1 MRRDNTH
8 YFVYP
13 EYLDKSLKRS
23 EGRRLPLDCSLDNPT
38 WQEIRLAAEKL
49 GLGWELRKDG
59 GYSRQWWN
67 PKGLVLVEKKK
78 SKLSTLR
85 EISIEIE
92 KSIRLVEKKKSKL
105 STLREISIEIEK
117 SIRPALEKKKKELA
131 KEKKKRKI
139 KTTRTRKGKK
149 TEADFRPKRRR

>member
-1 MRRDNTH
+1 LLEYYLVTKEIEQSLRRDNTH

-92 KSIRLVEKKKSKL
+92 KSIR
-105 STLREISIEIEK
+105 
-117 SIRPALEKKKKELA
+117 PALEKKKKELA
-131 KEKKKRKI
+131 EEKKKPKI
-139 KTTRTRKGKK
+139 KTATTRKGKK
-149 TEADFRPKRRR
+149 TDTDFRPKRRR

>member
-1 MRRDNTH
+1 MLEYYFVTKEIEQSLRRDNTH

-49 GLGWELRKDG
+49 GLGCEIRKEG

-67 PKGLVLVEKKK
+67 PKGLLLVEKKK
-78 SKLSTLR
+78 
-85 EISIEIE
+85 IEIINFAGNKRRNRKE
-92 KSIRLVEKKKSKL
+92 Y
-105 STLREISIEIEK
+105 STCIGE
-117 SIRPALEKKKKELA
+117 
-131 KEKKKRKI
+131 KEKRVNRREKETQDNDCKNKKGEKDRCRFSAE
-139 KTTRTRKGKK
+139 TT
-149 TEADFRPKRRR
+149 

>member
-92 KSIRLVEKKKSKL
+92 KSIR
-105 STLREISIEIEK
+105 
-117 SIRPALEKKKKELA
+117 PALEKKKKELA
-131 KEKKKRKI
+131 EEKKKPKI
-139 KTTRTRKGKK
+139 KTATTRKGKK
-149 TEADFRPKRRR
+149 TDTDFRPKRRR

>member
-1 MRRDNTH
+1 LLEYYFVTKEIEQSLRRDNTH

-49 GLGWELRKDG
+49 GLGCELRKEG

-67 PKGLVLVEKKK
+67 PKGLVLVEN
-78 SKLSTLR
+78 
-85 EISIEIE
+85 
-92 KSIRLVEKKKSKL
+92 KKSKL

-131 KEKKKRKI
+131 VEKKKRKT
-139 KTTRTRKGKK
+139 KTATTRKGKK

>member
-1 MRRDNTH
+1 
-8 YFVYP
+8 P

-92 KSIRLVEKKKSKL
+92 KSIR
-105 STLREISIEIEK
+105 
-117 SIRPALEKKKKELA
+117 PALEKKKKELA
-131 KEKKKRKI
+131 EEKKKPKI
-139 KTTRTRKGKK
+139 KTATTRKGKK
-149 TEADFRPKRRR
+149 TDTDFRPKRRR